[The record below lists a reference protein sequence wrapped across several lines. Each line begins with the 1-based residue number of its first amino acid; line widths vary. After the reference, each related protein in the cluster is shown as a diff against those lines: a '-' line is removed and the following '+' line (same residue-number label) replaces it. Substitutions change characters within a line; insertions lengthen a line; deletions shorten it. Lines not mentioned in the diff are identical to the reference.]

1 MAIVFFWILFSIVVA
16 VIANNKGRSGVAFFF
31 VSLALSPLV
40 GLIAV
45 AVSKANIKVV
55 EEKAVAEGGMKRCPF
70 CAELVK
76 AEAIVCRYC
85 GRDLPAG
92 TPTEHTSPS
101 TEDFGRDK
109 KVMAVLLVIVIIVAV
124 LVGLSR

>member
-1 MAIVFFWILFSIVVA
+1 MAIVFFWILFSIVAA

-31 VSLALSPLV
+31 VSLVLSPLV

-45 AVSKANIKVV
+45 AVSKPNVKVV
-55 EEKAVAEGGMKRCPF
+55 EEKAVAEGGMKKCPF

-76 AEAIVCRYC
+76 AEAIICRYC

-92 TPTEHTSPS
+92 TPAGHTSPS
-101 TEDFGRDK
+101 IDKFGRDRK
-109 KVMAVLLVIVIIVAV
+109 IMAVLLVIVIIVAV